1 MLLPLNWHFFWSFS
15 PHGYFC
21 QYRPQETTVG
31 NFYLRGWWLGK
42 WMLTEIL
49 CIIYRN
55 PNFLPRGKKYRERLP
70 PEKNKHLK
78 NPHHHPHNF
87 VHGSSL
93 PFKKADCLLFT
104 LSCNYIMIYVR
115 LISSF
120 SQKFT
125 LVSRNLGTFVAFSPA
140 TKLQSMLASFCHK
153 SWTCYRID
161 KTLTEES

>member
-21 QYRPQETTVG
+21 QYRPHETTLG

-42 WMLTEIL
+42 WMLTEKNKNFFSWEKYYVLYIE
-49 CIIYRN
+49 IQTFSREERN
-55 PNFLPRGKKYRERLP
+55 IVRGYLQK
-70 PEKNKHLK
+70 KNKHLK

-115 LISSF
+115 STSSF

-125 LVSRNLGTFVAFSPA
+125 LVFKEFGNFCCILPSYE
-140 TKLQSMLASFCHK
+140 AS
-153 SWTCYRID
+153 ID
-161 KTLTEES
+161 VSELLP